1 MAKKTV
7 IQLCDDLDGIA
18 DESVQ
23 TIDFSLD
30 GVHYEIDLNPDNAN
44 ALRTGLNEY
53 IDRARRAGGR
63 PRPDQPSRPSA
74 HDREL
79 SRKIRQWAKDSG
91 NILRCNDWR
100 LDLACWVVRPCSHN
114 QCRDRQS

>member
-30 GVHYEIDLNPDNAN
+30 GVQYEIDLNPDNAD
-44 ALRTGLNEY
+44 ALRTGLTEY
-53 IDRARRAGGR
+53 IDRARRAGGP
-63 PRPDQPSRPSA
+63 PRPDQPPRPSA

-79 SRKIRQWAKDSG
+79 SRKIRRWAMDNNWEISHRG
-91 NILRCNDWR
+91 R
-100 LDLACWVVRPCSHN
+100 LPLDIVDAYRRAMP
-114 QCRDRQS
+114 RRQRR